1 MQKRRH
7 QRRVHHARGLLQG
20 PWRLLLPVLA
30 GAALL
35 LLLILLLRP
44 SSQLLNTPEIARA
57 QRLGVLRVGVRS
69 DVPGFSQDGDGLE
82 VAIARKVAERI
93 FPDMD
98 SSVTLELINVTA
110 YTALPK
116 LASGDID
123 LAFALQRNTGD
134 SAYTF
139 SGTYYTDS
147 VRLLCRP
154 GSEATA
160 LSAQHV
166 GLIEGS
172 EAEAAWKAYN
182 TKNDTA
188 LTATYFA
195 SYPDLVTGLLAGR
208 VDFIA
213 VPGVHIAQMLQSGVA
228 LHGAPLGK
236 VNYVAASSAESPAF
250 ALFADLTLQEMQRNG
265 ELDAL
270 IGYYGLSEYRAPD

>member
-7 QRRVHHARGLLQG
+7 RRHVHHSRGLLQG
-20 PWRLLLPVLA
+20 RWRLLLPALA

-44 SSQLLNTPEIARA
+44 SSQLLNAPEIARA
-57 QRLGVLRVGVRS
+57 QRLGILRVGVRS
-69 DVPGFSQDGDGLE
+69 DVPGFSMNGDGLE
-82 VAIARKVAERI
+82 VAIARKVAARI

-98 SSVTLELINVTA
+98 PSVTLELINVTA

-123 LAFALQRNTGD
+123 LAFALQRNTG
-134 SAYTF
+134 SSSYTY
-139 SGTYYTDS
+139 SGAYYTDS
-147 VRLLCRP
+147 VRLLCRA
-154 GSEATA
+154 GSETVP
-160 LSAQHV
+160 LSAKRV

-182 TKNDTA
+182 TKND
-188 LTATYFA
+188 ATLSASYLA
-195 SYPDLVTGLLAGR
+195 SYPDLVTALLAGR

-213 VPGVHIAQMLQSGVA
+213 VPGVHIAQVLQDGVA
-228 LHGAPLGK
+228 LHQTQLGK
-236 VNYVAASSAESPAF
+236 ADYVAVSSSESPAF
-250 ALFADLTLQEMQRNG
+250 ALFADLTIQEMQRDG

-270 IGYYGLSEYRAPD
+270 IDHYGLSQYRAPG